1 MAAHADEDARKRE
14 HLLIIGR
21 SANWYTQYINQHES
35 SSKSQ
40 NLIYY
45 EIWLYHSIPKGLYIL
60 LQRCFIC
67 IYRNNLGVHQL
78 MNAVLIWMKMAPID
92 S

>member
-45 EIWLYHSIPKGLYIL
+45 EI
-60 LQRCFIC
+60 
-67 IYRNNLGVHQL
+67 
-78 MNAVLIWMKMAPID
+78 
-92 S
+92 